1 MTLENLLRIGK
12 LHEHAASK
20 VEIARLLA
28 SAEQTLE
35 DARLPLLRGGS
46 RMDLAYRVIM
56 QSALTAI
63 LANGYRP
70 ATNEPGHHQ
79 LIIQSLPTT
88 IGLDAE
94 RVRVLDAYRAAR
106 NQNDYRGTPVA
117 DSVANECVEHAA
129 ELLAAVR
136 DWLATNHPELH

>member
-12 LHEHAASK
+12 LHAHLADK

-35 DARLPLLRGGS
+35 DARLPSLRSGS

-56 QSALTAI
+56 QCGLAAM

-79 LIIQSLPTT
+79 LIIQSLPKT
-88 IGLDAE
+88 IGLDAD
-94 RVRVLDAYRAAR
+94 RVRVLETYRATR
-106 NQNDYRGTPVA
+106 NQSDYRGTPVS

-136 DWLATNHPELH
+136 EWLAKHRPELR